1 MRLLRSDIRAAF
13 DGIIAELRA
22 AGLLRLPRFV
32 RTSSF
37 RLTLLY
43 AVLFGSSAVL
53 LSGLIWWIATSSVAG
68 QIDTAVNTEIAE
80 ESADSGGT
88 FAGLQEVIRDQAGR
102 ASPGAYYLLEDASG
116 HVVAGNMRHMA
127 PILGVREW
135 TLPSGVEL
143 RGRGVGARS
152 GSYLLVGLAATDL
165 RELRHAIGYA
175 FLWVVFGTLA
185 LGLIGG
191 SVMSFSLL
199 GRVEAISRASR
210 RIVAGHLEQRI
221 AVRGTNDEF
230 DHLAASLNAMLD
242 RIQALMEG
250 MRQISSDIAHD
261 LRTPLSRHRQRLEL
275 ALLEERSE
283 HELRTALEAS
293 VADVD
298 RILETFSALLRIA
311 RLEAGADPPDFA
323 MLDLGDLAE
332 HVVDAYRA
340 VAEERAQ
347 TLIIEASRP
356 AQVQGSRALLTQLLA
371 NLIENALRH
380 TPSGTAIAVS
390 VETVDGATVLS
401 VRDDGPGIPEEAHLS
416 VFRPF
421 YRLEASRTTPG
432 TGLGLS
438 LVRAVTELH
447 KGRILLSDNH
457 PGLCAQLFFGPD
469 KMTDSNEDPAW
480 LAWVEGLLRRWLP
493 EPYPSRSS
501 NIIRE
506 IRFLSGHL
514 LAQNRLRRGTQ
525 DTDPKRD

>member
-1 MRLLRSDIRAAF
+1 MPTAPPPPLLTR
-13 DGIIAELRA
+13 G
-22 AGLLRLPRFV
+22 P
-32 RTSSF
+32 
-37 RLTLLY
+37 
-43 AVLFGSSAVL
+43 
-53 LSGLIWWIATSSVAG
+53 
-68 QIDTAVNTEIAE
+68 
-80 ESADSGGT
+80 
-88 FAGLQEVIRDQAGR
+88 VIRDQARR

-116 HVVAGNMRHMA
+116 HVVAGNMRRMA

-135 TLPSGVEL
+135 TLPSGMEL
-143 RGRGVGARS
+143 RGRGVATRS

-165 RELRHAIGYA
+165 RELQHAIGYA

-185 LGLIGG
+185 LGLVGG

-221 AVRGTNDEF
+221 TVRGTNDEF
-230 DHLAASLNAMLD
+230 DHLATSLNAMLD

-261 LRTPLSRHRQRLEL
+261 LHTPLSRHRQRLEL
-275 ALLEERSE
+275 ALLQGRSE

-298 RILETFSALLRIA
+298 SILETFSALLRIA
-311 RLEAGADPPDFA
+311 RLEAGADPPAFA
-323 MLDLGDLAE
+323 MIDLGGLAE
-332 HVVDAYRA
+332 NVVDAYRA

-347 TLIIEASRP
+347 TLTIEASRP
-356 AQVQGSRALLTQLLA
+356 ASVQGSRALLTQLLA

-401 VRDDGPGIPEEAHLS
+401 VRDDGPGIPEEARLS

-438 LVRAVTELH
+438 LVRAVTDLH
-447 KGRILLSDNH
+447 NGRVMLSDNH
-457 PGLCAQLFFGPD
+457 PGLCVQLFFGLEPAAAPEEPD
-469 KMTDSNEDPAW
+469 AW
-480 LAWVEGLLRRWLP
+480 SRWSENLLRRYLP
-493 EPYPSRSS
+493 ERHASQAVALAAKARCCG
-501 NIIRE
+501 E
-506 IRFLSGHL
+506 HL
-514 LAQNRLRRGTQ
+514 ARHAVHLRTRWTARLR
-525 DTDPKRD
+525 